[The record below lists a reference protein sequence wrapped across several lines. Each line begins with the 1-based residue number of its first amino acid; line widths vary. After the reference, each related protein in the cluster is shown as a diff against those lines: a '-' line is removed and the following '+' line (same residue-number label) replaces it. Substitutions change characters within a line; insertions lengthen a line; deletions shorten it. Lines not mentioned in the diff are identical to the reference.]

1 MTPNNGESPGDRVR
15 AYRSVA
21 IHYMR
26 NAHEFLS
33 RRDFANASE
42 FLWGAVS
49 QSVKAVAALQGG
61 ELRQHRQL
69 WDFARE
75 LARELDDPDL
85 FQNFRQA
92 NSMHSNFYEAGL
104 PAEEVID
111 SIGSIGAAVS
121 KLLDLLPQEAGEESD

>member
-1 MTPNNGESPGDRVR
+1 MTPNNGESPEDRVR
-15 AYRSVA
+15 AYRSAA
-21 IHYMR
+21 IHYMS

-33 RRDFANASE
+33 RRDFAKASE

-49 QSVKAVAALQGG
+49 QSVKAVAALQGR
-61 ELRQHRQL
+61 ELRHHRQL
-69 WDFARE
+69 WDF
-75 LARELDDPDL
+75 ARELDDPDL